1 MPLPAARSP
10 IPKRQVRLWDLEIHE
25 LIFRVS
31 MIEINLSDEL
41 IDLIGELILAA
52 RLSFTLIGIVT
63 NAGCVRT
70 NGSKTARV

>member
-1 MPLPAARSP
+1 
-10 IPKRQVRLWDLEIHE
+10 
-25 LIFRVS
+25 